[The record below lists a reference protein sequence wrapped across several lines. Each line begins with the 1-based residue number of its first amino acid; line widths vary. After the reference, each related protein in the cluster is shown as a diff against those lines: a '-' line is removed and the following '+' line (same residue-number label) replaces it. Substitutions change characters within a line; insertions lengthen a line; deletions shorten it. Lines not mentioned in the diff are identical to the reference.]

1 MPWQF
6 LGLFLNYTV
15 ATGAGF
21 SSTSF
26 TTSLL
31 LSTTLDLNRSL
42 LKKSG
47 LSKVVN
53 FLGIGRRRPDFLKR
67 IRTTTITM
75 TIAIRTSPTVKTT
88 WPWVGGSTLGLTVQ
102 IQNVDD
108 EREEIHFIHHRRKR
122 VLRDIAYQLLLAL
135 VVILEGN
142 KHDEKTSQWVYHFCI
157 LLSTLCSKY
166 QNQFLNIYLILEV
179 MTLFLLYI
187 YIIVQTLL

>member
-47 LSKVVN
+47 LSKVLN
-53 FLGIGRRRPDFLKR
+53 SLGIGRRRPDFLKR

-88 WPWVGGSTLGLTVQ
+88 WLWVGGSTLGLTVQ
-102 IQNVDD
+102 IKNVDN
-108 EREEIHFIHHRRKR
+108 EREEIHFIYHRIK
-122 VLRDIAYQLLLAL
+122 
-135 VVILEGN
+135 
-142 KHDEKTSQWVYHFCI
+142 
-157 LLSTLCSKY
+157 KY
-166 QNQFLNIYLILEV
+166 REI
-179 MTLFLLYI
+179 
-187 YIIVQTLL
+187 